1 MGAIGVAKYTIKDI
15 AKMAEVGVG
24 TVSRVI
30 NNHPSVKEETKN
42 KVLKIIEEVN
52 YKPNELARDLK
63 RKKNNVIGIL
73 ITGYPNPF
81 FDDVISGID
90 RELKK
95 ENLTS
100 LIHYTE
106 LQDFQ
111 VAVSTLI
118 DYDVKGIIYLGG
130 KSKDNLEGI
139 NIPLVLASTT
149 IDNSCSD
156 KFHMVSINNRKAAYE
171 SVKFLIDTG
180 CKKIGI
186 IISNYEDELALE
198 RIKGYKDAIKE
209 AELEYEII
217 CEGEYTAKGGYE
229 GAKKMFAQG
238 KPDAIFAISDLMAIG
253 ATRYILESGY
263 KVPEDISIIGFDGIE
278 ESKYYYPSITT
289 TEQPRKLMGEMAAK
303 LLIEDVKNEQDKKI
317 KKQDIC
323 LKVDMIERESTK

>member
-1 MGAIGVAKYTIKDI
+1 MAKYTIKDI
-15 AKMAEVGVG
+15 AKMAGVGVG

-30 NNHPSVKEETKN
+30 NNHPNVKADTKN
-42 KVLKIIEEVN
+42 KVLKVIEKVN

-73 ITGYPNPF
+73 IAGYPNPF
-81 FDDVISGID
+81 FDDVICGID

-106 LQDFQ
+106 LEDFK

-118 DYDVKGIIYLGG
+118 DYEVKGIIYLGG
-130 KSKDNLEGI
+130 KSKDNLNGI
-139 NIPLVLASTT
+139 KIPLVLASTT
-149 IDNSCSD
+149 IDNSYSD
-156 KFHMVSINNRKAAYE
+156 KFHMVTINDRKAAYE

-186 IISNYEDELALE
+186 IISNYEDELALQRVE
-198 RIKGYKDAIKE
+198 GYKDAIEE
-209 AELEYEII
+209 AKLDYEII

-229 GAKKMFAQG
+229 GAKEMFLQER
-238 KPDAIFAISDLMAIG
+238 PDAIFAISDLMAIG
-253 ATRYILESGY
+253 AARYVLERGY
-263 KVPEDISIIGFDGIE
+263 KIPKDLSIIGFDGIE
-278 ESKYYYPSITT
+278 ESQYYYPSITT
-289 TEQPRKLMGEMAAK
+289 IEQPRKLMGEMAAK
-303 LLIEDVKNEQDKKI
+303 LLIDDIKYNGTKKI

>member
-1 MGAIGVAKYTIKDI
+1 VAKYTIKDI

-30 NNHPSVKEETKN
+30 NNHPSVKDETKK

-81 FDDVISGID
+81 FDDVIGGID

-95 ENLTS
+95 EGLSS
-100 LIHYTE
+100 LIRYTE
-106 LQDFQ
+106 LEDFQ

-139 NIPLVLASTT
+139 KIPLVLASTT
-149 IDNSCSD
+149 IDSSCSD
-156 KFHMVSINNRKAAYE
+156 KFHMVSIDNRKAAYE
-171 SVKFLIDTG
+171 SVKFLIDRD

-198 RIKGYKDAIKE
+198 RIKGYKDAIQE
-209 AELEYEII
+209 ANLNYEII

-229 GAKKMFAQG
+229 GAKKMFKKE

-263 KVPEDISIIGFDGIE
+263 KVPDDISIIGFDGIE

-289 TEQPRKLMGEMAAK
+289 IEQPRKLMGEMAAK
-303 LLIEDVKNEQDKKI
+303 LLIEDVKNEQDKKT

>member
-1 MGAIGVAKYTIKDI
+1 MAKYTIKDI
-15 AKMAEVGVG
+15 AKMAGVGVG

-42 KVLKIIEEVN
+42 NILNIIEKVN
-52 YKPNELARDLK
+52 YKPNKLARDLK

-81 FDDVISGID
+81 FDEVIGGID
-90 RELKK
+90 SILKK
-95 ENLTS
+95 ENFTS

-149 IDNSCSD
+149 IDNLYSD
-156 KFHMVSINNRKAAYE
+156 KFHMVTINDRQAAYE
-171 SVKFLIDTG
+171 SVNFLIKTG
-180 CKKIGI
+180 CKKIGV

-198 RIKGYKDAIKE
+198 RIKGYKNAIKE
-209 AELEYEII
+209 AKLDYEII

-229 GAKKMFAQG
+229 SAKKMFLEE

-253 ATRYILESGY
+253 ATRYILENGY
-263 KVPEDISIIGFDGIE
+263 KIPEDISIIGFDGIE

-289 TEQPRKLMGEMAAK
+289 IEQPRKLMGEMAAK
-303 LLIEDVKNEQDKKI
+303 LLILDIKNERD

-323 LKVDMIERESTK
+323 LKVHMIERESTK

>member
-1 MGAIGVAKYTIKDI
+1 MAKYTIKDI
-15 AKMAEVGVG
+15 AKMAGVGVG

-42 KVLKIIEEVN
+42 KILKIIGEVN
-52 YKPNELARDLK
+52 YKPNEFARDLK

-73 ITGYPNPF
+73 ITGHPNPF
-81 FDDVISGID
+81 FDDVICGID

-106 LQDFQ
+106 LEEFE
-111 VAVSTLI
+111 VAVSSLI
-118 DYDVKGIIYLGG
+118 DYDVKGVIYLGG

-171 SVKFLIDTG
+171 SVKFLIDRG
-180 CKKIGI
+180 CEKIGI

-198 RIKGYKDAIKE
+198 RIKGYKDAISE
-209 AELEYEII
+209 AKLEYEII
-217 CEGEYTAKGGYE
+217 CEGEYTARGGYE
-229 GAKKMFAQG
+229 GAKDMFRQG

-253 ATRYILESGY
+253 ATRYILENGY
-263 KVPEDISIIGFDGIE
+263 KIPEDISIIGFDGIE

-289 TEQPRKLMGEMAAK
+289 VEQPRKLMGEMAAK
-303 LLIEDVKNEQDKKI
+303 LLIEDVKGEQEKNQQ
-317 KKQDIC
+317 KQEIY
-323 LKVDMIERESTK
+323 LKVQMIERESTK